1 VLAEIDEAE
10 AALSARR
17 VRPGGPAADH
27 DAVMFGRLH
36 VDREGAGD
44 LLAVLDAQRSLFAA
58 QDQLAQARL
67 DRLAAAVE
75 LFRALGGGW
84 LNA

>member
-17 VRPGGPAADH
+17 VRPRGRLRITTP
-27 DAVMFGRLH
+27 VMFGRLH

-67 DRLAAAVE
+67 DRLA
-75 LFRALGGGW
+75 RRWGCSGR
-84 LNA
+84 